1 MRSLLAQRDFTGY
14 AGQFV
19 WLALDFDNPNNADFL
34 AKHGTLYTPTFY
46 IVDAARD
53 RALAEQD
60 GAMTVPEVI
69 AFLERGKHGMT
80 AQPSALA
87 DGDALVASNRREDAV
102 AAYERALVGSEHPQ
116 AVAALAQTLM
126 LLQRWAPCADLVVA
140 EAPKQPRDAS
150 FGRVVLAGMTCANE
164 GKPAALA
171 VLEPLA
177 HEAIALPA
185 TALDHRW
192 GLYNALIDAANARHD
207 TAEVK
212 RLGQAWLAD
221 IATHTPAN
229 DDDREAFDIARTE
242 AADAMDDPA
251 AALPAL
257 EASARAHPDAP
268 ITAVR
273 LAQLALAAKRYTD
286 VLSSCGRALPHAK
299 GPIVQAWLLRLEG
312 DALAATGRADAA
324 RAAYDAGLGAAAHIG
339 LAATRDRVTA
349 QLTKRRGD
357 VH

>member
-46 IVDAARD
+46 IVAAARD

-87 DGDALVASNRREDAV
+87 DGAALVASNRREAAV

-140 EAPKQPRDAS
+140 DAPKQPRDAS
-150 FGRVVLAGMTCANE
+150 YGRVVLAGKT
-164 GKPAALA
+164 
-171 VLEPLA
+171 
-177 HEAIALPA
+177 
-185 TALDHRW
+185 
-192 GLYNALIDAANARHD
+192 
-207 TAEVK
+207 
-212 RLGQAWLAD
+212 
-221 IATHTPAN
+221 
-229 DDDREAFDIARTE
+229 
-242 AADAMDDPA
+242 
-251 AALPAL
+251 
-257 EASARAHPDAP
+257 
-268 ITAVR
+268 
-273 LAQLALAAKRYTD
+273 
-286 VLSSCGRALPHAK
+286 
-299 GPIVQAWLLRLEG
+299 
-312 DALAATGRADAA
+312 
-324 RAAYDAGLGAAAHIG
+324 
-339 LAATRDRVTA
+339 
-349 QLTKRRGD
+349 
-357 VH
+357 